1 MAEHSH
7 GPAIK
12 SAFHPTARIA
22 MAEMT
27 WDPIRRVVV
36 SPNDEVYDTM
46 HRDDDWMAFENLDD
60 VELPP
65 NPTEDHRIA
74 DVTPPALPP
83 TAAELAAG
91 RAMMG
96 EDDAH
101 TIGSL
106 RAAQQNQAPPK
117 SNKKAQRPS
126 TQSELDQYK
135 KSLKGLFTLN
145 GMDFDSD
152 DETIQTSLSIQD
164 QMKGMKAMMKE
175 VYRQVATK
183 TDMQKNPPPRGR
195 KQDSGEQSKS
205 GSSEGTTGV
214 INQKDN
220 LGDASQAT
228 T

>member
-1 MAEHSH
+1 
-7 GPAIK
+7 
-12 SAFHPTARIA
+12 
-22 MAEMT
+22 
-27 WDPIRRVVV
+27 
-36 SPNDEVYDTM
+36 
-46 HRDDDWMAFENLDD
+46 
-60 VELPP
+60 
-65 NPTEDHRIA
+65 
-74 DVTPPALPP
+74 
-83 TAAELAAG
+83 
-91 RAMMG
+91 MMG

-106 RAAQQNQAPPK
+106 RAAQQNKAPPK